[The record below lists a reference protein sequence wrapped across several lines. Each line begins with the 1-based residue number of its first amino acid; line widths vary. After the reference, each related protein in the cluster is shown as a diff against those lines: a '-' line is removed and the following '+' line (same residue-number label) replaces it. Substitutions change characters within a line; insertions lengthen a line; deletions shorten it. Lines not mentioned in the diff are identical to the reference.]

1 MFHEIIPLLLLITGL
16 GFAVASLIVA
26 MQWTK
31 PIKKNSLPITIIFTA
46 LTSTANGLIFVWGDM
61 ESLKLIWRP
70 DKPVERTAAGQ
81 ILQLF
86 HRNDVYFAYVGL
98 VLACCIAAAYVC
110 SLKRASQ
117 FAKDP
122 SPLA

>member
-1 MFHEIIPLLLLITGL
+1 MFHEIITLLLLIAGL
-16 GFAVASLIVA
+16 GCAVASLILA

-46 LTSTANGLIFVWGDM
+46 LTSTANGLILAWGDS
-61 ESLKLIWRP
+61 ESLKIIWRP
-70 DKPVERTAAGQ
+70 DEPVERTAAGQ

-86 HRNDVYFAYVGL
+86 HRNDIYFAYVGL
-98 VLACCIAAAYVC
+98 VLTFCIAAAFVC
-110 SLKRASQ
+110 YKKRASQ

-122 SPLA
+122 SPMA